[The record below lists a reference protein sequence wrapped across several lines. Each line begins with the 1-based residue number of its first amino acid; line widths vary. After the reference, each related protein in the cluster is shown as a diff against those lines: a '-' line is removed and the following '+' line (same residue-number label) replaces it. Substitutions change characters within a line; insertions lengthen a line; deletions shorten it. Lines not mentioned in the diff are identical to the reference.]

1 MCAYNASRTPLED
14 KLRLVTKRLV
24 YREGVGDNVEM
35 AGSNW
40 ETVWVLRQ
48 VMGLPPL
55 DKFHR
60 TGIKCV

>member
-1 MCAYNASRTPLED
+1 
-14 KLRLVTKRLV
+14 VTKRLV

-40 ETVWVLRQ
+40 ETVWVLRR

-60 TGIKCV
+60 TGIKNV